1 MMTTQKTPPPFL
13 TPLTHGWN
21 ALFALACFALSISVF
36 SLEDFGNL
44 GRPVQY
50 FVGVVVLL
58 PIALIVYFTSGLITQ
73 ATEKRKNSAIPTL
86 NQTRYGLMIF
96 YFVGAA
102 LSGAGL
108 THVLRVFDGIEFLV
122 TGIMSAPW
130 LLLGFALAYALW
142 WISGRMDERNTLK
155 PALSRFA
162 LLTGALTALAL
173 LLLSDIFNGLAA
185 LLGALLAPLP
195 LALLAGLI
203 VFSVLTWGYLTHG
216 AYFRETTE
224 QRTSWQGWLM
234 LAPNI
239 LGFMIFF
246 AGPLLLSLY
255 LSFTDNTVGRTPNFI
270 GLANYG
276 TLFSLE
282 FVTQDNLNDAPQKA
296 LSFGFRE
303 LGSVTFEST
312 RLVIG
317 ARDPLFWLS
326 LRNTIFFC
334 LLMVPLAV
342 IPAIG
347 LALVLNSS
355 LPGVKIF
362 RAIYFLPSVAA
373 VVGTALIWRWL
384 YNPATGYFNYIIASI
399 VGGLNDIFGTQIAD
413 PKIQWLSDPSVVLFS
428 MVLLAAWQ
436 NIGYNTVLFLAGLQ
450 GIPRELY
457 EAAMIDGADRWK
469 QFTNVTMPMLAPT
482 TFFVLVTTINTG
494 LQVFNEPYTLFP
506 SIPIPV
512 NATTVVYHLYQ
523 QGFGQFQFG
532 YASAVAWF
540 LFLLI
545 FGITFL
551 QFRYTRSDA
560 Y

>member
-1 MMTTQKTPPPFL
+1 MNNLTLPSYL
-13 TPLTHGWN
+13 TPLTHLWN
-21 ALFALACFALSISVF
+21 SLFSVACFALSVNIF
-36 SLEDFGNL
+36 SLDNFGNL

-50 FVGVVVLL
+50 FVGSLVLL
-58 PIALIVYFTSGLITQ
+58 PIFIIIYLTLGLISKENQ
-73 ATEKRKNSAIPTL
+73 DGKPQRFIPRYSE
-86 NQTRYGLMIF
+86 TRYGLMIF
-96 YFVGAA
+96 YFIGMA
-102 LSGAGL
+102 LAFA
-108 THVLRVFDGIEFLV
+108 VLVHNLRLFDGLEFIV
-122 TGIMSAPW
+122 TTILNHTW
-130 LLLGFALAYALW
+130 LLLGFVIAYALFW
-142 WISGRMDERNTLK
+142 VSGRMNERNTLK

-162 LLTGALTALAL
+162 LMTGGLTVLAIIF
-173 LLLSDIFNGLAA
+173 LSDFFTGMSVIISGLLRPDALVITVAMIIFG
-185 LLGALLAPLP
+185 
-195 LALLAGLI
+195 
-203 VFSVLTWGYLTHG
+203 VLTWGYLKSG
-216 AYFRETTE
+216 EYFGETPQ

-255 LSFTDNTVGRTPNFI
+255 LSFTDNTVGQVPNFI
-270 GLANYG
+270 ALENYG
-276 TLFSLE
+276 RLFSLE
-282 FVTQDNLNDAPQKA
+282 FQTQTNLDEAPQKA
-296 LSFGFRE
+296 LSFGYRE
-303 LGSVTFEST
+303 LGFITLNES

-317 ARDPLFWLS
+317 ARDPIFWLS
-326 LRNTIFFC
+326 LRNTILFC
-334 LLMVPLAV
+334 LLLVPLAV

-384 YNPATGYFNYIIASI
+384 YNPSTGYFNYIIGGI
-399 VGGLNDIFGTQIAD
+399 VEWLNTTLGMQIAD
-413 PKIQWLSDPSVVLFS
+413 PKIQWLSDPSVVMFS

-457 EAAMIDGADRWK
+457 EAAMIDGATRWK

-506 SIPIPV
+506 SIPIPT

-540 LFLLI
+540 LFVII
-545 FGITFL
+545 FGITYI
-551 QFRYTRSDA
+551 QFRYNRSDA